1 MSDKNF
7 SLTVWGCTGIALI
20 LALLSSAGQRHA
32 SFTVTAS
39 SVYLD
44 RSVWSSSTRPTYR
57 LQKVTVNGQ
66 TNCLV
71 TQDLG
76 SGYVD
81 SVNWESS
88 GVRIKVAT
96 TARINEGDAMLWVFS
111 TIPNQPRVIVPFS
124 QEGAASA
131 IDYRRLMSTP
141 YCP

>member
-1 MSDKNF
+1 
-7 SLTVWGCTGIALI
+7 LTVWACIGIALM
-20 LALLSSAGQRHA
+20 LALLSSANQRRA
-32 SFTVTAS
+32 SFTVTVS
-39 SVYLD
+39 SMYLD
-44 RSVWSSSTRPTYR
+44 RSVWDSSTRPTYR

-66 TNCLV
+66 TSCLV
-71 TQDLG
+71 TQDLD

-96 TARINEGDAMLWVFS
+96 TAPINEGDAMLWVFS
-111 TIPNQPRVIVPFS
+111 TTPNQPRVVVPFS
-124 QEGAASA
+124 QGRGASA